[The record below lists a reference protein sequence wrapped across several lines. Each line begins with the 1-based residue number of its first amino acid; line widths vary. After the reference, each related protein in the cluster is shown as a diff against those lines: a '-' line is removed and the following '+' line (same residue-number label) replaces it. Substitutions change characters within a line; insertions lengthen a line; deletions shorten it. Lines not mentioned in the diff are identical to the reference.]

1 MPQPERKPHDDE
13 QQAYF
18 NERVD
23 LFLQPIPEVIQNRTR
38 TIVQAA
44 ALGPHSTVLDVG
56 TGTGVLIQ
64 YFLEEGVSENSIV
77 GCDLSSGML
86 ERAQMRYPGVCFWLG
101 DCIDFS
107 LEKVAN
113 LPRHIAGFS
122 AIFFNACFGNIFDQL
137 QALEIARNV
146 LYPGGRI
153 VIGHPMGAR
162 FVAALHKG
170 EPEIVPHL
178 LPDKEQIENFCE
190 ALHLVP
196 GRFVDESELYIAVLQ
211 KGAAE

>member
-1 MPQPERKPHDDE
+1 MQKPDRKPHDDE

-23 LFLQPIPEVIQNRTR
+23 LFVQPIPEAIQNRTR
-38 TIVQAA
+38 TIVRAA
-44 ALGPHSTVLDVG
+44 ALERHSTVLDVG

-64 YFLEEGVSENSIV
+64 HFLEEGVSEKSIV
-77 GCDLSSGML
+77 GCDLTSGML
-86 ERAQMRYPGVCFWLG
+86 ERAQARFPEICFWHG

-107 LEKVAN
+107 LDKVAN
-113 LPRHIAGFS
+113 LPNHITGFS
-122 AIFFNACFGNIFDQL
+122 AVFFNACFGNIFDQS
-137 QALEIARNV
+137 QALEMARHV

-153 VIGHPMGAR
+153 VIGHPMGSR

-178 LPDKEQIENFCE
+178 LPSKKQVEEFCN
-190 ALHLVP
+190 ALQMVP
-196 GRFVDESELYIAVLQ
+196 GRFVDEPELYIAVLQ
-211 KGAAE
+211 KGEAA